1 MELFFIGALALLL
14 LLFISKQSGKK
25 EKELEQ
31 NEELLDEIKESKA
44 IRDSVNNKSV
54 RDRLRKFLNE
64 QNK

>member
-14 LLFISKQSGKK
+14 LLFISKKSGKT

-54 RDRLRKFLNE
+54 RGRLRKFLNE